1 MTDIPD
7 MTFSLDLGVTQIT
20 FSLSDIFFKDLS
32 VAKVGIQFDGGESF
46 QGSAEGV
53 TVLLTFQWH
62 FQQNSYPYMS
72 DGGEGQ
78 LIMDG
83 TSLRVIASTSCDYTE
98 CPGHLEVQL
107 SRADLDFD
115 KLEIQL
121 SGGSSWIYQ
130 SLIDLIMS
138 AIQDTLADT
147 ISDVMVNS
155 LTQLMYDQMKG
166 DGYNQSYY
174 AMPSVTKD
182 DRFVGPL

>member
-1 MTDIPD
+1 M
-7 MTFSLDLGVTQIT
+7 
-20 FSLSDIFFKDLS
+20 
-32 VAKVGIQFDGGESF
+32 
-46 QGSAEGV
+46 
-53 TVLLTFQWH
+53 
-62 FQQNSYPYMS
+62 
-72 DGGEGQ
+72 
-78 LIMDG
+78 
-83 TSLRVIASTSCDYTE
+83 
-98 CPGHLEVQL
+98 QL